1 MTMSAKQRMKVI
13 DIFAGPGGLGE
24 GFAAFK
30 DNDKSPFDLS
40 LSIEKD
46 PAAHSTLLMRSFYRQ
61 FGTVN
66 IPDDYWE
73 YLKGHITR
81 DVLFQK
87 FPRQISIAQNEARC
101 LELGKTPYKDVKSLI
116 TGKLQDATKWVL
128 VGGPPCQ
135 AYSLAGRARMGSN
148 PDFEKDERHFLYL
161 EYLRIIADHRPPVF
175 VMENV
180 KGLLSAQHGGKRIIE
195 RILGDLRQPGRAL
208 AVRNNGL
215 RYNLFSLI
223 DENESNEIDPSAFL
237 VKAEEYGI
245 PQARHRILILGIRSD
260 IDISPERLAKSEA
273 PSVAETISD
282 LPRIRSTLSKE
293 VDSYSAWKD
302 ALANVTKTKWYIK
315 GRANG
320 LYHTIQE
327 IDQALE
333 VLGGS
338 ELTPGAETLRYR
350 GKPKAYSK
358 WYREGCDGVVTN
370 HAGRGHM
377 RSDLHRYL
385 FASSFAA
392 ANGRSVQL
400 GDFPSALLPA
410 HKNVRESLIN
420 DYFGDRFRVQLKDKP
435 STTITSHISK
445 DGHYF
450 IHYDPS
456 QCRSLTV
463 REAARLQT
471 FPDSYKFEGNRTSQY
486 HQVGN
491 AVPPLLSVQIA
502 EIVYDIL
509 KRVKLDG

>member
-1 MTMSAKQRMKVI
+1 MTSKRSMKVI

-24 GFAAFK
+24 GFAAYGENGK
-30 DNDKSPFDLS
+30 TPFNLS

-61 FGTVN
+61 LGTDN
-66 IPDDYWE
+66 IPDDYWD
-73 YLKGHITR
+73 YLKGGIDRET
-81 DVLFQK
+81 LFAK
-87 FPRQISIAQNEARC
+87 FPRQLSMARDEARC
-101 LELGKTPYKDVKSLI
+101 LELGKTPHKEVKNLI
-116 TGKLQDATKWVL
+116 SSKLQNCKKWVL

-135 AYSLAGRARMGSN
+135 AYSLVGRSRMNSN
-148 PDFEKDERHFLYL
+148 PDFENDERHFLYL
-161 EYLRIIADHRPPVF
+161 EYLKILADHRPPVF

-195 RILGDLRQPGRAL
+195 RILNDLRQPSLALTGR
-208 AVRNNGL
+208 RNGL
-215 RYNLFSLI
+215 GYNLFSLV
-223 DENESNEIDPSAFL
+223 DDNEDDEIDPAAFL
-237 VKAEEYGI
+237 VRAEEYGI
-245 PQARHRILILGIRSD
+245 PQARHRVLILGIRDD
-260 IDISPERLAKSEA
+260 IDITPERLSKCKS
-273 PSVAETISD
+273 PSVADAISD

-293 VDSYSAWKD
+293 VDSFTAWRNS
-302 ALANVTKTKWYIK
+302 LSEVTGSKWYTK

-320 LYHTIQE
+320 LYDTVQR
-327 IDQALE
+327 IDQALDI
-333 VLGGS
+333 LSGD
-338 ELTPGAETLRYR
+338 ELTPGAETLKYT
-350 GKPKAYSK
+350 GKPKVYSK
-358 WYREGCDGVVTN
+358 WYRAGCDGVVTN

-385 FASSFAA
+385 FASSYAM
-392 ANGRSVQL
+392 ANGKSAQL
-400 GDFPSALLPA
+400 VDFPAALLPA
-410 HKNVRESLIN
+410 HRNVQDGVSKA
-420 DYFGDRFRVQLKDKP
+420 YFGDRFRVQVKDRP

-471 FPDSYKFEGNRTSQY
+471 FPDSYKFEGNRTAQY

-509 KRVKLDG
+509 KQVRIDG

>member
-1 MTMSAKQRMKVI
+1 MKSKEILKVI
-13 DIFAGPGGLGE
+13 DVFAGPGGLGE

-30 DNDKSPFDLS
+30 KDGENPFNLS

-46 PAAHSTLLMRSFYRQ
+46 PAAHATLLLRSFYRH
-61 FGTVN
+61 FDTENV
-66 IPDDYWE
+66 PEDYWH
-73 YLKGHITR
+73 YLKGNITR
-81 DVLFQK
+81 EALFAR
-87 FPRQISIAQNEARC
+87 FPRQFASASSEARC
-101 LELGKTPYKDVKSLI
+101 LELGKTSNEDVKALI
-116 TGKLQDATKWVL
+116 SKKLKDSRRWVL

-135 AYSLAGRARMGSN
+135 AYSVVGRVRMRSFN

-161 EYLRIIADHRPPVF
+161 EYLKILADHQPPVF

-180 KGLLSAQHGGKRIIE
+180 KGMLSAQHSGGRIIE
-195 RILGDLRQPGRAL
+195 RILSDLRQPGL
-208 AVRNNGL
+208 AISGRKTGL
-215 RYNLFSLI
+215 GYKLFSLI
-223 DENESNEIDPSAFL
+223 EKTTDNEVEPSAFL
-237 VKAEEYGI
+237 VKAEDYGI
-245 PQARHRILILGIRSD
+245 PQTRHRVLIVGIRND
-260 IDISPERLAKSEA
+260 IDITPERLSKAKA
-273 PSVAETISD
+273 PSISDVIGD

-293 VDSYSAWKD
+293 FDSLSAWKNILS
-302 ALANVTKTKWYIK
+302 AVTSEKWYSK
-315 GRANG
+315 GRSNG
-320 LYHTIQE
+320 LYSTVQH
-327 IDQALE
+327 IDQALDLLE
-333 VLGGS
+333 DS
-338 ELTPGAETLRYR
+338 NLTPGAEILKYR
-350 GKPKAYSK
+350 GKPKINGK
-358 WYREGCDGVVTN
+358 WYRAGCDSIVTN

-392 ANGRSVQL
+392 ANGRSAQL
-400 GDFPSALLPA
+400 SDFPDALLPT
-410 HKNVRESLIN
+410 HKNVYAGIAN
-420 DYFGDRFRVQLKDKP
+420 DHFSDRFRVQIKDRP

-509 KRVKLDG
+509 KRVRFDG

>member
-1 MTMSAKQRMKVI
+1 MSSRQQVKVI

-24 GFAAFK
+24 GFAAYQEK
-30 DNDKSPFDLS
+30 GKQSFDLA

-46 PAAHSTLLMRSFYRQ
+46 PAAHATLLMRSLFRLFYAE
-61 FGTVN
+61 N
-66 IPDDYWE
+66 ILDDYWK
-73 YLKGHITR
+73 YLKGHITK
-81 DVLFQK
+81 DTLFAK
-87 FPRQISIAQNEARC
+87 YPRQTVLAHEEARC
-101 LELGKTPYKDVKSLI
+101 LELGKTPHKDVKNLI
-116 TGKLQDATKWVL
+116 SNKLQDCQKWVL

-135 AYSLAGRARMGSN
+135 AYSLVGRARMNSN
-148 PDFEKDERHFLYL
+148 PNFEKDERHFLYL
-161 EYLRIIADHRPPVF
+161 EYLRIISDHRPPVF
-175 VMENV
+175 VLENV
-180 KGLLSAQHGGKRIIE
+180 KGLLSAKHEGKRIIE
-195 RILGDLRQPGRAL
+195 RILADLRRPPLAL
-208 AVRNNGL
+208 TGKSNGL
-215 RYNLFSLI
+215 GYNLFSLT
-223 DENESNEIDPSAFL
+223 DERGDSNSDPSAFL
-237 VKAEEYGI
+237 VKAEEHGI
-245 PQARHRILILGIRSD
+245 PQARHRILILGVRND
-260 IDISPERLAKSEA
+260 IDISPERLVKSKA

-293 VDSYSAWKD
+293 ADSYSAWMD
-302 ALANVTKTKWYIK
+302 SLTNVTESKWYVQGHSNK
-315 GRANG
+315 LRC
-320 LYHTIQE
+320 TVQE

-333 VLGGS
+333 ILKGS
-338 ELTPGAETLRYR
+338 ELNPGAETLYYR
-350 GKPKAYSK
+350 GKPMTNSK
-358 WYREGCDGVVTN
+358 WFRDGCDSILTN

-377 RSDLHRYL
+377 RSDLHRYF

-392 ANGRSVQL
+392 ANCKSPQL
-400 GDFPSALLPA
+400 GDFPTALLPA
-410 HKNVRESLIN
+410 HKNVKASLIN
-420 DYFGDRFRVQLKDKP
+420 DHFGDRFRVQIKNKP

-509 KRVKLDG
+509 KRAKLDG